1 MRDGGAFRVVLV
13 TAGSEEEGAR
23 IARALVEEGLAACAN
38 IVPRVRSIYRWKGE
52 VQDEP
57 ESLLILKTTAA
68 RVEALSAR
76 VGELHS
82 YTVPET
88 IALTLDRGRE
98 SYLDWVDEV
107 CGPPPGR

>member
-1 MRDGGAFRVVLV
+1 VLV
-13 TAGSEEEGAR
+13 TAGTEEEGAR

-38 IVPRVRSIYRWKGE
+38 IVPRVRSIYRWKGG

-57 ESLLILKTTAA
+57 ESLLFVKTTAA
-68 RVEALSAR
+68 RLEALAAR

-88 IALTLDRGRE
+88 IALALDRGRE
-98 SYLDWVDEV
+98 SYLDWVAET
-107 CGPPPGR
+107 CGGP

>member
-1 MRDGGAFRVVLV
+1 MRDGGGYRLVLV

-23 IARALVEEGLAACAN
+23 IARALVGEGLAACVN

-52 VQDEP
+52 VRDEP
-57 ESLLILKTTAA
+57 ESLLLIKTTAA
-68 RVEALSAR
+68 RLDALSDR
-76 VGELHS
+76 VGRLHS
-82 YTVPET
+82 YAVPET

-107 CGPPPGR
+107 CGPSPKP